1 MLRDAF
7 ALWVVLV
14 FLRGV
19 WLGRPDGAGR
29 PFATH
34 FFDFWYKSDALEW
47 LYWVPV
53 AIPALLAALVWRRAP
68 VPRLASLAVRVLIF
82 AAGLGVLVLSVVDM
96 ETMRFTGG
104 HVTPSLVRTYARMG
118 GAGEMLAIL
127 GVDPGGPYLG
137 LVLLAASVAVWT
149 YVGATRVRRAAPP
162 AESFPVRAVVVSLLG
177 VAVAAYVH
185 ARIGSFRGW
194 RLAPAAA
201 VIGREWRAAAA
212 GRVSPAQLAEA
223 RARYQ
228 REWYQGAGPREKA
241 RWVFPRPDYPLYRET
256 RESACAAGRGATLR
270 LDCAR
275 DADGDNWPLLRDCD
289 DDDARSHPG
298 APEVRGDG
306 VDQDCS
312 GVDADPW
319 NVILVVL
326 ETFRG
331 ASVGHLR
338 PWGSQVADATPV
350 LDGLAREGTAYTRVW
365 ANGVPSAI
373 AFMALH
379 TGLPPHPSRIVAR
392 DFTNLALDGFPRLLG
407 EHGYQ
412 TRFFS
417 TTTPE
422 WDNFTFWLSRWGGTV
437 VHEVRQPSDEKMFAR
452 LATWLARER
461 DPHRPFQATIWTRIN
476 HFPFHGFHHTGL
488 VPEGLPVEQRVRY
501 TMKWTDARLGDF
513 LDRVRQEPWFA
524 HTLVIV
530 TGDHGYPL
538 GERGSFV
545 LGENLYGEATWVP
558 LVIGGDH
565 PKLRAL
571 RGFDHRPASHV
582 DLAPT
587 VLDLLGIDAP
597 NALAG
602 HSLAEPAGD
611 PSVVSFLW
619 PEIAYARGDLRA
631 FVSQPGAERP
641 AGDELFS
648 TDHDRLDRTRAGVP
662 SADMKAMTEAARAQ
676 FDLLSW
682 VYDRDRVLPE
692 RPPAAAPGQVI
703 LE

>member
-1 MLRDAF
+1 MRDAF
-7 ALWVVLV
+7 ALWAVLV
-14 FLRGV
+14 LLRGV
-19 WLGRPDGAGR
+19 WLGRRDGAGR

-34 FFDFWYKSDALEW
+34 FFDFWYKSAALEW

-53 AIPALLAALVWRRAP
+53 ALPALLAALAWRRTP
-68 VPRLASLAVRVLIF
+68 VPRLASLTVRVFVF

-104 HVTPSLVRTYARMG
+104 HLTPSLVRTYARIG
-118 GAGEMLAIL
+118 GVGETLAIL
-127 GVDPGGPYLG
+127 RVDPGGPYLG
-137 LVLLAASVAVWT
+137 LVLLAAAIVAWGYLGV
-149 YVGATRVRRAAPP
+149 VRSRSAARP
-162 AESFPVRAVVVSLLG
+162 AAAFPASAVVFSLLG
-177 VAVAAYVH
+177 VAAAAYVN

-194 RLAPAAA
+194 RLAPATAMIA
-201 VIGREWRAAAA
+201 REWRAWAASE
-212 GRVSPAQLAEA
+212 VPPARLAEA
-223 RARYQ
+223 RARHQ
-228 REWYQGAGPREKA
+228 REWYQGAGPQERA
-241 RWVFPRPDYPLYRET
+241 RWVFPRPDYPLYRQT
-256 RESACAAGRGATLR
+256 RESACAAGRGAALG

-275 DADGDNWPLLRDCD
+275 DADGDQWSLDRDCD
-289 DDDARSHPG
+289 DGDARSYPG
-298 APEVRGDG
+298 APETTGDG
-306 VDQDCS
+306 VDQDCN

-319 NVILVVL
+319 NLILVVL
-326 ETFRG
+326 ESFRG

-338 PWGSQVADATPV
+338 PWGSQVEDATPV

-365 ANGVPSAI
+365 ANGVPSAA

-392 DFTNLALDGFPRLLG
+392 DFTNLAIDGFPRVLV

-422 WDNFTFWLSRWGGTV
+422 WDNFTFWLSGWGDTV
-437 VHEVRQPSDEKMFAR
+437 VHELRQPSDEKMFTR
-452 LATWLARER
+452 LASWLTVER
-461 DPHRPFQATIWTRIN
+461 DPSRPFQATIWTRIN

-488 VPEGLPVEQRVRY
+488 VPQGLPVEERVRY
-501 TMKWTDARLGDF
+501 TMRWTDARLGEF
-513 LDRVRQEPWFA
+513 LDGIRQQPWFA

-558 LVIGGDH
+558 LVISGKH
-565 PKLRAL
+565 PKLRSLGA
-571 RGFDHRPASHV
+571 FDHRPASHL

-587 VLDLLGIDAP
+587 LLDLLGVDAP

-602 HSLAEPAGD
+602 HSLAGPAGD

-662 SADMKAMTEAARAQ
+662 PAEAKAIAEAARAR
-676 FDLLSW
+676 FDLFSW
-682 VYDRDRVLPE
+682 VYDQDRILPA
-692 RPPAAAPGQVI
+692 RPAAVPPGQVI